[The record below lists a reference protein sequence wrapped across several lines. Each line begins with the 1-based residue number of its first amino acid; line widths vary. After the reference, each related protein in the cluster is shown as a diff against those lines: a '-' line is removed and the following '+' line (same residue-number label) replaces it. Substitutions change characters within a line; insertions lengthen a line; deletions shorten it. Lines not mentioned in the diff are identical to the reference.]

1 MKILVFSDSHGS
13 DRTITR
19 ALELHGRTS
28 ELALHA
34 GDGAHSFML
43 LSAEHPAVN
52 FRAVRGNCDSPRS
65 FFGSEELFEEEL
77 IAVGEHKL
85 LLTHGHRLAVKLSLS
100 MLIAHARSRGAD
112 IVVFGHTHTPLER
125 YIPDD
130 EDGGAVYLFNPG
142 AAKDGRYGIIEIRDN
157 GVLLQNASLA

>member
-13 DRTITR
+13 DRTITH
-19 ALELHGRTS
+19 ALELHGRTTD
-28 ELALHA
+28 LALHA

-43 LSAEHPAVN
+43 SSSEYPTVG

-65 FFGSEELFEEEL
+65 FFSSDEIAEEEI

-100 MLIAHARSRGAD
+100 MLIAHARARGAD
-112 IVVFGHTHTPLER
+112 IVVFGHTHDPLER
-125 YIPDD
+125 YIPED
-130 EDGGAVYLFNPG
+130 DGGSAVYLFNPG
-142 AAKDGRYGIIEIRDN
+142 AAKDGFYGIIEIKNN
-157 GVLLQNASLA
+157 GILLQNASIR